1 MSAPADRTNAP
12 DTIRVWD
19 VVVRFTHW
27 SVAAIVCFDLVQD
40 SGDKVHRTLGYIAAG
55 LVLFRVLWGF
65 IGSQP
70 ARFRTWLPRPSA
82 VLAYGKALIAGR
94 APRHVSHT
102 PLGAV
107 AMLAMWT
114 LILALAVTG
123 WISRLDAFWGEDLP
137 VDIHRWLA
145 NALLALVILHVAA
158 AIAMSIKGR
167 ENLVAAMITGRKP
180 RDPRR

>member
-1 MSAPADRTNAP
+1 MPAPADRIPAP

-19 VVVRFTHW
+19 MVVRFTHW
-27 SVAAIVCFDLVQD
+27 SVAAIVCYDLIQD

-55 LVLFRVLWGF
+55 LVLFRILWGF
-65 IGSQP
+65 IGSEH
-70 ARFRTWLPRPSA
+70 ARFRAWAPRPAA
-82 VLAYGKALIAGR
+82 VLAYTRALINGS

-107 AMLAMWT
+107 AMLGMWT

-123 WISRLDAFWGEDLP
+123 WISRLDTFWGEDWP
-137 VDIHRWLA
+137 VDIHHWLA

-158 AIAMSIKGR
+158 AIAMSLKGG
-167 ENLVAAMITGRKP
+167 ENLIAAMITGRKP
-180 RDPRR
+180 RAPRR

>member
-1 MSAPADRTNAP
+1 
-12 DTIRVWD
+12 V
-19 VVVRFTHW
+19 
-27 SVAAIVCFDLVQD
+27 
-40 SGDKVHRTLGYIAAG
+40 
-55 LVLFRVLWGF
+55 GF

-82 VLAYGKALIAGR
+82 VLAYGKALVAGR

-107 AMLAMWT
+107 AMLAMWA

-180 RDPRR
+180 RDPRRPANFYGMVPSLYPACIGRVCASRPADTAPKEQPPRKLSGKRTGTRH

>member
-27 SVAAIVCFDLVQD
+27 SVAAIICFDLVQD

-82 VLAYGKALIAGR
+82 
-94 APRHVSHT
+94 
-102 PLGAV
+102 
-107 AMLAMWT
+107 MLAMWA

-145 NALLALVILHVAA
+145 NGLLALVILHVAA
-158 AIAMSIKGR
+158 AIVMSIKGR

-180 RDPRR
+180 GDPHR